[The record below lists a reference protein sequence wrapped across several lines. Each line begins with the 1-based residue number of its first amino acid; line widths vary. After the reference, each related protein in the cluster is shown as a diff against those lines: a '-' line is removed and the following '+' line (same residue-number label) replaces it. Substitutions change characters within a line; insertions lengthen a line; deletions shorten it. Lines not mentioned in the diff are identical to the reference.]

1 MKCNINN
8 NSINRN
14 NYSINLALV
23 VGREDLNKTK
33 LTFISKPHIFW

>member
-1 MKCNINN
+1 MNI

-14 NYSINLALV
+14 NYSINLAFTV
-23 VGREDLNKTK
+23 HQEDLNKTK